1 MKKVS
6 PDQWIKIEALMDK
19 ALEVPSNEREKLVRH
34 EAGNNPELI
43 DQVLKMLAAS
53 DDAGEFMESKGQ
65 SHLHDVLAKMA
76 SAVAEDETE
85 RDDRR
90 MVGPYRL
97 VRKIGRGGMGQV
109 YLAVRDDEAFKRYV
123 ALKVIRKGMD
133 SEDILK
139 RFKTERH
146 ILASLTHPNIAR
158 LLDGGFSEDGQ
169 SYFVMEYVDGEP
181 IDKFCNENRL
191 SLEERLKLFEKV
203 ASAVHYAHQNLVVHR
218 DLKPGNILVT
228 TDGSVKLLDFGIAK
242 FLNPDLT
249 GYTLPMTKTEVRV
262 MTPEYASPEQV
273 RGNSVTTAS
282 DVYQLGILLYELLT
296 GHRPFT
302 FETKARGEIEKI
314 ILEVPPEKPSTMIS
328 RIETQPKKTLNPETV
343 SHQRRTPLD
352 RLRKQ
357 LSGDLDHIVLMAL
370 RKETDRRYQSADQL
384 LKDLENYRA
393 GRPVIAQADTFKYRS
408 TRFIQRNKLGVAA
421 GLVVFLALVTVS
433 IVSFT
438 YATITARQRD
448 QIALEVQKSEE
459 VKSLVLGLFERANP
473 NYSRGRDISVRELI
487 DQSAAEMKLE
497 LVNQPEVLSEM
508 LTVLGM
514 VYSDLGEA
522 EEGLPLIEQALQLQE
537 SLGEVD
543 SPDLA
548 HRMYAMGYILD
559 EAGEVEQAKKYHAGA
574 LAMRRRLFGEQNL
587 LVAESL
593 NEAGVA
599 LYWTGNAD
607 SNLVVWQQAYDIR
620 KSLLK
625 SPHKNLVE
633 SLSNLGAVYTD
644 LEEYGKAEQFYR
656 DALSMLRDMDAEN
669 SPDYAS
675 NLHNFASMLIDVEAF
690 DEAEIMLKEAI
701 ELRTTIF
708 GERHEDTARS
718 INYLGRLNVARGT
731 LVEAE
736 RLFLLSTQIHIEQSG
751 ETSFVVGRDFQVL
764 ANLYETKSD
773 FDKAVEYY
781 LKAATVIR
789 ISSGLDH
796 PVFIQIQ
803 GEMGQL
809 FESLNR
815 LAEAER
821 AYRLAVQSYES
832 VPDLEPHHLA
842 VAQVRLGRI
851 LLIRGKKEEAIRLLD
866 QAKSVFETD
875 PTRFADRLAEVDTL
889 LRQD

>member
-6 PDQWIKIEALMDK
+6 PDQWMKIEALMDK
-19 ALEVPSNEREKLVRH
+19 ALEVPIEEREGLVRKEGGTDKALVEH
-34 EAGNNPELI
+34 
-43 DQVLKMLAAS
+43 VLEMLAA
-53 DDAGEFMESKGQ
+53 GNKVESFLESSSQ
-65 SHLHDVLAKMA
+65 SHLHDALAKMA
-76 SAVAEDETE
+76 SAVATDETE
-85 RDDRR
+85 SDEGR

-139 RFKTERH
+139 RFKVERH

-158 LLDGGFSEDGQ
+158 LLDGGFTEDGQ

-181 IDKFCNENRL
+181 IDKYCDEHRL
-191 SLEERLKLFEKV
+191 SLDERLKLFEKV

-218 DLKPGNILVT
+218 DLKPGNILVS

-249 GYTLPMTKTEVRV
+249 GYTLPMTRTEIRV

-328 RIETQPKKTLNPETV
+328 KVETQPTKMLSPETV
-343 SHQRRTPLD
+343 SHQRRTPLE

-370 RKETDRRYQSADQL
+370 RKEMDRRYQSADQL
-384 LKDLENYRA
+384 LQDLQNYRA
-393 GRPVIAQADTFKYRS
+393 GRPVMAQADTFKYRT
-408 TRFIQRNKLGVAA
+408 TRFVQRNVLGVVASAA
-421 GLVVFLALVTVS
+421 VFLALLTIT

-438 YATITARQRD
+438 YATITAEQRD
-448 QIALEVQKSEE
+448 KIALEVQKSEE

-473 NYSRGRDISVRELI
+473 NYSRGREISVRELI
-487 DQSAAEMKLE
+487 DQSAAEMRAE
-497 LVNQPEVLSEM
+497 LVNQPGVLSEM
-508 LTVLGM
+508 LAVLGM

-522 EEGLPLIEQALQLQE
+522 EAGMPLIEQALELQE
-537 SLGEVD
+537 SMGSED
-543 SPDLA
+543 SPELA
-548 HRMYAMGYILD
+548 QRLYAMGYILD
-559 EAGEVEQAKKYHAGA
+559 EAGEVEQAKQFHARA
-574 LAMRRRLFGEQNL
+574 LAMRRRLYGEQNL

-593 NEAGVA
+593 NESGVA
-599 LYWTGNAD
+599 LYWTGNTD

-620 KSLLK
+620 NALLK
-625 SPHKNLVE
+625 APHKDLVE
-633 SLSNLGAVYTD
+633 SLSNLAAVYTD
-644 LEEYGKAEQFYR
+644 LEDYGKAEQFYR
-656 DALSMLRDMDAEN
+656 EALSMLRDMDADN

-675 NLHNFASMLIDVEAF
+675 NLHNFGTMLIDVEAF
-690 DEAEIMLKEAI
+690 DEAETMLKEAI
-701 ELRTTIF
+701 ELRTVIF
-708 GERHEDTARS
+708 GDRHEDTARS
-718 INYLGRLNVARGT
+718 INFLGRLNVARGT

-736 RLFLLSTQIHIEQSG
+736 RLFLLSTQIHIEQNG
-751 ETSFVVGRDFQVL
+751 EASFVVGRDYEVL
-764 ANLYETKSD
+764 GDLYVAKTEWN
-773 FDKAVEYY
+773 KAIDYY
-781 LKAATVIR
+781 SKAATAIR
-789 ISSGLDH
+789 LSSGSDADR
-796 PVFIQIQ
+796 FILIQ
-803 GEMGQL
+803 GKIGEL
-809 FESLNR
+809 YESLDR

-821 AYRLAVQSYES
+821 AFRQALQSYSQMEG
-832 VPDLEPHHLA
+832 VEPGQIA
-842 VAQVRLGRI
+842 VAKLRLGRI
-851 LLIRGKKEEAIRLLD
+851 LLKRGSKEEG
-866 QAKSVFETD
+866 Q
-875 PTRFADRLAEVDTL
+875 TL
-889 LRQD
+889 LLEAKKAFENEASQFEEQLTEVNALLAQN